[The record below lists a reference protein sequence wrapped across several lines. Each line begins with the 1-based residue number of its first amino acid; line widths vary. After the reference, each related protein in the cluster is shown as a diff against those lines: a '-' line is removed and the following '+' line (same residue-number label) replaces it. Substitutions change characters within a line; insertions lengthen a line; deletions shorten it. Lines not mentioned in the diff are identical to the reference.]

1 MKRISLFVAVFFI
14 CCAAGAQVKTLPG
27 TGAAQGGLAGY
38 NIAVTVTPLKNDK
51 LYLGCYYGKY
61 KSVVDSTVLD
71 DNSSGVFKGN
81 EKLHQGIYFLVSS
94 HHVLLFEFL
103 MDEPQHFSIKA
114 DSSNYNKAV
123 ITGSKENALFIDYNA
138 FLGKEVPKITEL
150 QSKLK
155 ITKLHRDS
163 LPIEDSLKKLNQII
177 TDYRQN
183 VIGNHPQ
190 SMLAW
195 IFTVIKRPEPPANMS
210 RDEAGYYMKDHYWD
224 GVLFNDPR
232 LLRTPFFDPKLED
245 YYKYFVSQ
253 ESDSIIPEV
262 NYMLLSARTNP
273 DMFQYLLGNFTDKY
287 INPEIM
293 GQDKVF
299 LFLFNNFYSKGDTAW
314 LTKDHRKYIF
324 DRAYSLIA
332 NQIGAAAPALDLV
345 DSAGKTQSLYNVKS
359 PFTVV
364 VFWDPDCIHCQ
375 KELPVLDSIYTA
387 KWKEEGVRI
396 YSVNVAEEK
405 MDHWKKFISD
415 HNMKTWINVYQP
427 HAQKVAEEAKQ
438 EANYRQLYD
447 VVQTPTVYL
456 LDKDKHI
463 IAKRLT
469 IDQLDD
475 VITAKIKTQ
484 KTTSKE

>member
-1 MKRISLFVAVFFI
+1 MKRISLLAVVFFV
-14 CCAAGAQVKTLPG
+14 CSAAVAQVKTMTGTPAGQTGLP
-27 TGAAQGGLAGY
+27 GY

-61 KSVVDSTVLD
+61 KSLVDSIILD
-71 DNSSGVFKGN
+71 DKSSGVFKGA
-81 EKLHQGIYFLVSS
+81 EKLHPGIYFLVSS
-94 HHVLLFEFL
+94 QRVLLFEFL
-103 MDEPQHFSIKA
+103 MDDAQHFSIKA
-114 DSSNYNKAV
+114 DSTNYNQAV
-123 ITGSKENALFIDYNA
+123 ITGSKENALFTDYNA
-138 FLGKEVPKITEL
+138 FLGREVPKITEL

-183 VIGNHPQ
+183 VIANHPQ

-195 IFTVIKRPEPPANMS
+195 IFTVIKRPEPPESMS
-210 RDEAGYYMKDHYWD
+210 REEAGYYMKDHYWD

-232 LLRTPFFDPKLED
+232 LLRTPFFDPKLQD
-245 YYKYFVSQ
+245 YFKYFVSA
-253 ESDSIIPEV
+253 EPDSIIPEV

-314 LTKDHRKYIF
+314 LTKEHRKYIF

-332 NQIGAAAPALDLV
+332 NQIGSAAPALDLV
-345 DSAGKTQSLYNVKS
+345 DSSGKTESLYAVKS

-364 VFWDPDCIHCQ
+364 VFWDPDCVHCQ
-375 KELPVLDSIYTA
+375 KELPVLDSIYRA
-387 KWKEEGVRI
+387 KWKAEGVKI
-396 YSVNVAEEK
+396 YAVNVAEDK
-405 MDHWKKFISD
+405 MDHWKKYIAD
-415 HNMKTWINVYQP
+415 HHIGDWIQVYQLKS
-427 HAQKVAEEAKQ
+427 QREEEAASQ
-438 EANYRQLYD
+438 QANYRQLYD
-447 VVQTPTVYL
+447 VSQTPTVYL

-463 IAKRLT
+463 IAKKLT